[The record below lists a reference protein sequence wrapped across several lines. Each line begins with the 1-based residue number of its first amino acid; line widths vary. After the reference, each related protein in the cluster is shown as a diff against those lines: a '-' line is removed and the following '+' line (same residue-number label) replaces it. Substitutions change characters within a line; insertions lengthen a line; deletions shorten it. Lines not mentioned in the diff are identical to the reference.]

1 VTAQPLVYVVDDD
14 ADVRDSLRLL
24 LESVGIEVAV
34 FSSADDFLAREE
46 GEGTDRP
53 GCLLL
58 DVRMPGMGGIALL
71 EHMRRYKILF
81 PTIVIT
87 GHGDIPMAVRAMK
100 LGAVDFVSKPYNHQ
114 VLLDMVQETLR
125 RMPVRAVAERVTDEE
140 LIERWRNLTEREQ
153 QVFWS
158 VVRGAANKVIA
169 LDLGISI
176 RTVEAHRARIMK
188 KMQVR
193 KLADLVL
200 FSVRLERLAQDG
212 GGRRLDG

>member
-1 VTAQPLVYVVDDD
+1 VYVVDDD

-24 LESVGIEVAV
+24 LDSVGIEAAA
-34 FSSADDFLAREE
+34 FASADDFLTREDT
-46 GEGTDRP
+46 GRDGP
-53 GCLLL
+53 CCLLL

-71 EHMRRYKILF
+71 EHMRRHKVLL

-100 LGAVDFVSKPYNHQ
+100 LGAVDFISKPYNHQ
-114 VLLDMVQETLR
+114 VLLDLVQETLR
-125 RMPVRAVAERVTDEE
+125 RTPAQAVVETVTDEE

-153 QVFWS
+153 EVFRGI
-158 VVRGAANKVIA
+158 VRGAANKVIA

-193 KLADLVL
+193 KLAALVL
-200 FSVRLERLAQDG
+200 LSVRLQGLLQSDEA
-212 GGRRLDG
+212 

>member
-1 VTAQPLVYVVDDD
+1 MTATPLVYVVDDD

-24 LESVGIEVAV
+24 LESVGIEVGAYD
-34 FSSADDFLAREE
+34 SADAFLEREDM
-46 GEGTDRP
+46 GLNRAC
-53 GCLLL
+53 CLLL

-71 EHMRRYKILF
+71 EHLRSRKALL

-114 VLLDMVQETLR
+114 VLLDLVQETLR
-125 RMPVRAVAERVTDEE
+125 RTPVQAVVETVTDEE
-140 LIERWRNLTEREQ
+140 LLECWRNLTEREQ
-153 QVFWS
+153 QVFWN

-188 KMQVR
+188 KMAVR

-200 FSVRLERLAQDG
+200 ASVRLERLVHNEGIWGAV
-212 GGRRLDG
+212 R

>member
-1 VTAQPLVYVVDDD
+1 VIGTPLVCVIDDD
-14 ADVRDSLRLL
+14 VDVRDSLRLL
-24 LESVGIEVAV
+24 LESVGIDVET
-34 FSSADDFLAREE
+34 FSSADDFLSRNEDAARN
-46 GEGTDRP
+46 RP
-53 GCLLL
+53 CCVLL

-71 EHMRRYKILF
+71 EHMRRHKVLL

-100 LGAVDFVSKPYNHQ
+100 LGALDFVSKPYNHQ
-114 VLLDMVQETLR
+114 VLLDLVQETLR
-125 RMPVRAVAERVTDEE
+125 RAPVGSISETVADEE
-140 LIERWRNLTEREQ
+140 LIARWRNLTEREQ
-153 QVFWS
+153 QVFWN
-158 VVRGAANKVIA
+158 VARGAPNKVTA

-200 FSVRLERLAQDG
+200 FSVRLEGLAPNASA
-212 GGRRLDG
+212 

>member
-1 VTAQPLVYVVDDD
+1 MTGTPLVCVIDDD

-24 LESVGIEVAV
+24 LESVGIEVA
-34 FSSADDFLAREE
+34 SYPSADDFLSREE
-46 GEGTDRP
+46 HLGQSRP
-53 GCLLL
+53 CCLLL
-58 DVRMPGMGGIALL
+58 DVRMPGIGGVALL
-71 EHMRRYKILF
+71 EYMRRHKVLL

-114 VLLDMVQETLR
+114 VLLDLVQETLR
-125 RMPVRAVAERVTDEE
+125 RIPVRAVADTVSDEE

-153 QVFWS
+153 QVFWD

-200 FSVRLERLAQDG
+200 FSVRLEGLVHADG
-212 GGRRLDG
+212 T

>member
-1 VTAQPLVYVVDDD
+1 MTATPLVYVVDDD

-24 LESVGIEVAV
+24 LESVGIEVDV
-34 FSSADDFLAREE
+34 YDSADAFLGRDDMGLNRAR
-46 GEGTDRP
+46 
-53 GCLLL
+53 CLLL

-71 EHMRRYKILF
+71 EHLRSRNALL

-114 VLLDMVQETLR
+114 VLLDLVQETLR
-125 RMPVRAVAERVTDEE
+125 RTPVQAVVETVTDEE
-140 LIERWRNLTEREQ
+140 LLERWRNLTEREQ
-153 QVFWS
+153 QVFWN

-188 KMQVR
+188 KMAVR

-200 FSVRLERLAQDG
+200 ASVRLERLVHNEG
-212 GGRRLDG
+212 LIKG

>member
-1 VTAQPLVYVVDDD
+1 VTATPLVYVVDDD

-24 LESVGIEVAV
+24 LESVGIEVKAYD
-34 FSSADDFLAREE
+34 SADAFLEREDT
-46 GEGTDRP
+46 GLNRVC
-53 GCLLL
+53 CLLL

-71 EHMRRYKILF
+71 EYLRSHKALLA
-81 PTIVIT
+81 TIVIT

-100 LGAVDFVSKPYNHQ
+100 LGAVDFISKPYNHQ
-114 VLLDMVQETLR
+114 VLLDLVQETLR
-125 RMPVRAVAERVTDEE
+125 RTPIQAVVETVTDDD
-140 LIERWRNLTEREQ
+140 LLERWHNLTEREQ

-169 LDLGISI
+169 LDLVISI

-188 KMQVR
+188 KMEVR

-200 FSVRLERLAQDG
+200 ASVRLERLVRNEG
-212 GGRRLDG
+212 I

>member
-1 VTAQPLVYVVDDD
+1 VYVVDDD

-24 LESVGIEVAV
+24 LDSVGIEAAA
-34 FSSADDFLAREE
+34 FASADDFLTRADTGRD
-46 GEGTDRP
+46 GP

-71 EHMRRYKILF
+71 EHMRRHKVLL

-100 LGAVDFVSKPYNHQ
+100 LGAVDFISKPYNHQ
-114 VLLDMVQETLR
+114 VLLDLVQETLR
-125 RMPVRAVAERVTDEE
+125 RTPVQAVVETVTDEE

-153 QVFWS
+153 EVFRGI
-158 VVRGAANKVIA
+158 VRGAANKVIA

-193 KLADLVL
+193 KLAALVL
-200 FSVRLERLAQDG
+200 LSVRLQGLLQSDEA
-212 GGRRLDG
+212 

>member
-1 VTAQPLVYVVDDD
+1 VTATPLVYVVDDD

-24 LESVGIEVAV
+24 LESVGIEVGAYD
-34 FSSADDFLAREE
+34 SADAFLEREDM
-46 GEGTDRP
+46 GLNRAC
-53 GCLLL
+53 CLLL

-71 EHMRRYKILF
+71 EHLRSRKALL

-114 VLLDMVQETLR
+114 VLLDLVQETLR
-125 RMPVRAVAERVTDEE
+125 RTPVQAVVETVTDEE
-140 LIERWRNLTEREQ
+140 LLECWRDLTEREQ
-153 QVFWS
+153 QVFWN

-188 KMQVR
+188 KMEVR

-200 FSVRLERLAQDG
+200 ASVRLERLMRNEG
-212 GGRRLDG
+212 I

>member
-1 VTAQPLVYVVDDD
+1 VIDDD
-14 ADVRDSLRLL
+14 VDVRDSLRVL
-24 LESVGIEVAV
+24 LESVGIDVAV
-34 FSSADDFLAREE
+34 FSSADDFLSREE
-46 GEGTDRP
+46 EAIQQRP
-53 GCLLL
+53 CCLVL

-71 EHMRRYKILF
+71 EHMRRHKILL

-114 VLLDMVQETLR
+114 VLLDLVQETLR
-125 RMPVRAVAERVTDEE
+125 RTPVRAVAETVGDEE
-140 LIERWRNLTEREQ
+140 LMERWRNLTEREQ
-153 QVFWS
+153 QVFWN

-169 LDLGISI
+169 HDLGISI

-188 KMQVR
+188 KMHVR

-200 FSVRLERLAQDG
+200 FSVRLEGLVHSASA
-212 GGRRLDG
+212 

>member
-1 VTAQPLVYVVDDD
+1 MIGPPLVYVVDDD

-24 LESVGIEVAV
+24 LDSVGIEVVV
-34 FSSADDFLAREE
+34 FSSADEFLAREE
-46 GEGTDRP
+46 ELRRDGP
-53 GCLLL
+53 CCMLL

-71 EHMRRYKILF
+71 EHMRRSKVLF
-81 PTIVIT
+81 PTIVVT

-114 VLLDMVQETLR
+114 VLLDLIQETLR
-125 RMPVRAVAERVTDEE
+125 RTPVRAVAETVTDDE
-140 LIERWRNLTEREQ
+140 LIERWRYLTDREQ

-169 LDLGISI
+169 LNLGISI

-200 FSVRLERLAQDG
+200 FSVRLERLLSNEG
-212 GGRRLDG
+212 V

>member
-1 VTAQPLVYVVDDD
+1 MTATPLVYVVDDD

-24 LESVGIEVAV
+24 LESVGIEVGAYD
-34 FSSADDFLAREE
+34 SADAFLEREDM
-46 GEGTDRP
+46 GLNRVC
-53 GCLLL
+53 CLLL

-71 EHMRRYKILF
+71 EHLRRHKALL

-114 VLLDMVQETLR
+114 ALLDLVQETLR
-125 RMPVRAVAERVTDEE
+125 RTPVQAVVETVTDEE
-140 LIERWRNLTEREQ
+140 LLVRWRNLTEREQ
-153 QVFWS
+153 QVFWN

-188 KMQVR
+188 KMEVR

-200 FSVRLERLAQDG
+200 ASVRLERLVHSEG
-212 GGRRLDG
+212 I

>member
-1 VTAQPLVYVVDDD
+1 VTATPLVYVVDDD

-24 LESVGIEVAV
+24 LESVGIEVEA
-34 FSSADDFLAREE
+34 FGSADAFLELEE
-46 GEGTDRP
+46 MGQGRAC
-53 GCLLL
+53 CLLL
-58 DVRMPGMGGIALL
+58 DVRMPGMGGISLL
-71 EHMRRYKILF
+71 EHLRRHKALL

-100 LGAVDFVSKPYNHQ
+100 LGAVDFISKPYNHQ
-114 VLLDMVQETLR
+114 VLLDLVQETLR
-125 RMPVRAVAERVTDEE
+125 RTPAKAVVERVSEEE

-153 QVFWS
+153 EVFWN

-200 FSVRLERLAQDG
+200 QSVRLERLVHNE
-212 GGRRLDG
+212 RL

>member
-1 VTAQPLVYVVDDD
+1 MTGTPLVCVIDDD
-14 ADVRDSLRLL
+14 VDVRDSLRVL
-24 LESVGIEVAV
+24 LESVGVEVAV
-34 FSSADDFLAREE
+34 FSSADDFLSREE
-46 GEGTDRP
+46 EAIQQRP
-53 GCLLL
+53 CCLVL

-71 EHMRRYKILF
+71 EHMRRHKMLL

-114 VLLDMVQETLR
+114 VLLDLVQETLR
-125 RMPVRAVAERVTDEE
+125 RTPVRAVAETVGDEE
-140 LIERWRNLTEREQ
+140 LMERWRNLTEREQ
-153 QVFWS
+153 QVFWN

-169 LDLGISI
+169 HDLGISI

-188 KMQVR
+188 KMHVR

-200 FSVRLERLAQDG
+200 FSVRLEGLVHSASA
-212 GGRRLDG
+212 

>member
-1 VTAQPLVYVVDDD
+1 MSGTPLVCVIDDD
-14 ADVRDSLRLL
+14 IDVRDSLQLL
-24 LESVGIEVAV
+24 LESVGIEVLV
-34 FSSADDFLAREE
+34 FSSADDFLSRSE
-46 GEGTDRP
+46 GAGQNRP
-53 GCLLL
+53 CCLLL

-71 EHMRRYKILF
+71 EHMRRHKILL

-114 VLLDMVQETLR
+114 VVLDLVQETLR
-125 RMPVRAVAERVTDEE
+125 RTPIRAVAETVSDDG

-153 QVFWS
+153 QIFWS

-169 LDLGISI
+169 FDLGISI
-176 RTVEAHRARIMK
+176 RTVEAHRAHIMK

-200 FSVRLERLAQDG
+200 FSVRLEGLLRSASV
-212 GGRRLDG
+212 

>member
-1 VTAQPLVYVVDDD
+1 MTATPLVYVVDDD

-24 LESVGIEVAV
+24 LESVGIEVGAYD
-34 FSSADDFLAREE
+34 SADAFLEREDM
-46 GEGTDRP
+46 GLNRAC
-53 GCLLL
+53 CLLL

-71 EHMRRYKILF
+71 EHLRSRKALL

-114 VLLDMVQETLR
+114 VLLDLVQETLR
-125 RMPVRAVAERVTDEE
+125 RTPVQAVVETVTDEE
-140 LIERWRNLTEREQ
+140 LLECWRDLTEREQ
-153 QVFWS
+153 QVFWN

-188 KMQVR
+188 KMAVR

-200 FSVRLERLAQDG
+200 ASVRLERLVHNEGIWGAV
-212 GGRRLDG
+212 R

>member
-1 VTAQPLVYVVDDD
+1 VYVVDDD

-24 LESVGIEVAV
+24 LDSVGIEAAA
-34 FSSADDFLAREE
+34 FASADDFLTRADTGRD
-46 GEGTDRP
+46 GP

-71 EHMRRYKILF
+71 EHMRRHKVLL

-100 LGAVDFVSKPYNHQ
+100 LGALDFISKPYNHQ
-114 VLLDMVQETLR
+114 VLLDLVQETLR
-125 RMPVRAVAERVTDEE
+125 RTPVQAVVETVTDEE

-153 QVFWS
+153 EVFWGI
-158 VVRGAANKVIA
+158 VRGAANKVIA

-193 KLADLVL
+193 KLAALVL
-200 FSVRLERLAQDG
+200 MSVRLQGLLQEDEA
-212 GGRRLDG
+212 

>member
-1 VTAQPLVYVVDDD
+1 MIRPPVVYVVDDD

-24 LESVGIEVAV
+24 LESVGIEAVV
-34 FSSADDFLAREE
+34 FSSADDFLTCEE
-46 GEGTDRP
+46 GLRRDGP
-53 GCLLL
+53 CCLLL

-71 EHMRRYKILF
+71 EHMRRNKVLL

-87 GHGDIPMAVRAMK
+87 GHGDVPMAVRAMK

-114 VLLDMVQETLR
+114 VLLDLIQETLR
-125 RMPVRAVAERVTDEE
+125 RTPVRAVAETVTDDE
-140 LIERWRNLTEREQ
+140 LIERWRNLTDREQ
-153 QVFWS
+153 QVFRS
-158 VVRGAANKVIA
+158 VVRGAANKVIG

-200 FSVRLERLAQDG
+200 FSVRLERLASNDG
-212 GGRRLDG
+212 A

>member
-1 VTAQPLVYVVDDD
+1 MIGTSLVCVIDDD
-14 ADVRDSLRLL
+14 VDVRDSLRVL
-24 LESVGIEVAV
+24 LESVGIDVAV
-34 FSSADDFLAREE
+34 FSSADDFLSREE
-46 GEGTDRP
+46 EAIQQRP
-53 GCLLL
+53 CCLVL

-71 EHMRRYKILF
+71 EHMRRHKILL

-114 VLLDMVQETLR
+114 VLLDLVQETLR
-125 RMPVRAVAERVTDEE
+125 RTPVRAVAETVGDEE
-140 LIERWRNLTEREQ
+140 LMERWRNLTEREQ
-153 QVFWS
+153 QVFWN

-169 LDLGISI
+169 HDLGISI

-188 KMQVR
+188 KMHVR

-200 FSVRLERLAQDG
+200 FSVRLEGLVHSASA
-212 GGRRLDG
+212 

>member
-1 VTAQPLVYVVDDD
+1 MSETPLVCVIDDD
-14 ADVRDSLRLL
+14 VDVRDSLRLL
-24 LESVGIEVAV
+24 LESVGIDVTV
-34 FSSADDFLAREE
+34 FSSADDFLSH
-46 GEGTDRP
+46 GEDAGQNRP
-53 GCLLL
+53 CCLLL

-71 EHMRRYKILF
+71 EHMRRHKILL

-125 RMPVRAVAERVTDEE
+125 RTPIRAVAQTVSDEE
-140 LIERWRNLTEREQ
+140 LTERWRNLTEREQ

-169 LDLGISI
+169 LDLSISI
-176 RTVEAHRARIMK
+176 RTVEAHRGRIMR

-200 FSVRLERLAQDG
+200 FSVRLEGLVSRTSV
-212 GGRRLDG
+212 